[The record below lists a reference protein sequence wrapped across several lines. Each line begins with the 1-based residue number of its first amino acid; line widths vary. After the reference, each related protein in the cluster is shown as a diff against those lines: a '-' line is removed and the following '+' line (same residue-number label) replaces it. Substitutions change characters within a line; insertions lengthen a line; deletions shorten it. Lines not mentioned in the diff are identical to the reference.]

1 MPATVNFVR
10 RIGATDIIIVAD
22 HDEAGRAGADMLARL
37 LVTVADCVRII
48 TPGKPGDDVR
58 SFIAAGGTRGDLDD
72 LIAEAPGMSIAI
84 RRNVLNSQRNLERN

>member
-58 SFIAAGGTRGDLDD
+58 SFIAAGGTRSDLDD
-72 LIAEAPGMSIAI
+72 LIAEAPGMSIAV
-84 RRNVLNSQRNLERN
+84 RRLVNGSYKRSEVN